1 MLRYN
6 ELPISN
12 DVEAFK
18 SRDVSLGNDAVVW
31 EARYS
36 SIEYFFVGLRCG
48 FVQRV

>member
-18 SRDVSLGNDAVVW
+18 SRDVSLGNDAVVR
-31 EARYS
+31 EAHYS
-36 SIEYFFVGLRCG
+36 SMKYFFVGRRYG
-48 FVQRV
+48 FVQGV